1 LPNIVRYK
9 LELLNKKTINQMKH
23 NFQNLFIC
31 LGLLI
36 FVNLRVSG
44 QNPVETKNS
53 IVIPSSLKWSE
64 RMALS
69 IMKRHPEAWQI
80 DNHPEPKWD
89 YKIGM
94 ILTGYEKLY
103 NKTKDPKYFD
113 YIKGYADKFID
124 EAGTIKNF
132 DPSNHSLDN
141 INAGKILFGLYNK
154 TKEEKYLTAL
164 KTLRKNFDDYPRTQ
178 SGGFWHKKIYP
189 NQMWLDGLYMGEPF
203 YARYTSEFEKGEKLN
218 DVAHQFELLHDH
230 AFDKKT
236 GLYFHAWDE
245 SKQMPWANKETGT
258 APHVWLRALGWYAM
272 ALVDALDY
280 FPKNHPKQKE
290 LVQYLNEL
298 ATVVSKYQD
307 PSGLWYQVPDLPNK
321 KGNYWE
327 ASGSSMLVY
336 AFAKGVHKGYL
347 PVKFQ
352 KVANKG
358 FNGLTGKLIKVDKYG
373 EIHITQVC
381 ASAGLG
387 GNPYRDGS
395 FEYYINEKITTDNS
409 HGLGAFLL
417 AAIELNK

>member
-1 LPNIVRYK
+1 MTKSLKNI
-9 LELLNKKTINQMKH
+9 
-23 NFQNLFIC
+23 FIC
-31 LGLLI
+31 IGMVLFFSANAQTLE
-36 FVNLRVSG
+36 S
-44 QNPVETKNS
+44 KNEA
-53 IVIPSSLKWSE
+53 VISDQLKWSE

-80 DNHPEPKWD
+80 DNQPVPKWD

-94 ILTGYEKLY
+94 ILTAYEKIY
-103 NKTKDPKYFD
+103 KQTKEQKYFD
-113 YIKGYADKFID
+113 YIKNYADVLID
-124 EAGTIKNF
+124 KNGTFQKF
-132 DPSNHSLDN
+132 DPTDHNIDF
-141 INAGKILFGLYNK
+141 INAGKILFNLYDT
-154 TKEEKYLTAL
+154 TKEEKYLVAL

-189 NQMWLDGLYMGEPF
+189 NQMWLDGLYMGQPF
-203 YARYTSEFEKGEKLN
+203 YARYTVEYEGGEKLE
-218 DVAHQFELLHDH
+218 DVAHQFELLHKH
-230 AFDKKT
+230 SFDKKT

-245 SKQMPWANKETGT
+245 SKQMPWANKDTGT
-258 APHVWLRALGWYAM
+258 APHIWLRALGWYGM

-298 ATVVSKYQD
+298 ATAVSKYQD
-307 PSGLWYQVPDLPNK
+307 PSGLWYQVPDLATRE
-321 KGNYWE
+321 GNYLE

-336 AFAKGVHKGYL
+336 ALAKGAHKGYL
-347 PVKFQ
+347 PAKYE
-352 KVANKG
+352 KVADKG
-358 FNGLTGKLIKVDKYG
+358 FNGLITNLIKVDANG

-395 FEYYINEKITTDNS
+395 YEYYMSEKIKVDNS

-417 AAIELNK
+417 AAIELDK

>member
-1 LPNIVRYK
+1 
-9 LELLNKKTINQMKH
+9 MKSIK
-23 NFQNLFIC
+23 N
-31 LGLLI
+31 I
-36 FVNLRVSG
+36 FVGMALVLFFNTNAQTLEPKKEILISD
-44 QNPVETKNS
+44 Q
-53 IVIPSSLKWSE
+53 LKWSE

-80 DNHPEPKWD
+80 DNHPAPKWD

-94 ILTGYEKLY
+94 ILTAYEKLY
-103 NKTKDPKYFD
+103 KQTKDQKYFD
-113 YIKGYADKFID
+113 YIKGYADKLID
-124 EAGTIKNF
+124 KNGTFEKF
-132 DPSNHSLDN
+132 DPQDHNIDF
-141 INAGKILFGLYNK
+141 INAGKILFNLYDT
-154 TKEEKYLTAL
+154 TKEEKYLIAI

-189 NQMWLDGLYMGEPF
+189 NQMWLDGLYMGQPF
-203 YARYTSEFEKGEKLN
+203 YARYTTEYENGEKLN
-218 DVAHQFELLHDH
+218 DVAHQFELLHKH
-230 AFDKKT
+230 SFDPKT
-236 GLYFHAWDE
+236 DLYFHAWDE
-245 SKQMPWANKETGT
+245 SKKMPWANPTTGT
-258 APHVWLRALGWYAM
+258 APHIWLRALGWYGM

-298 ATVVSKYQD
+298 ATAVSNYQD
-307 PSGLWYQVPDLPNK
+307 KSGLWYQVPDLATR
-321 KGNYWE
+321 KGNYLE

-336 AFAKGVHKGYL
+336 AMAKGAHKGYL
-347 PVKFQ
+347 PAKFE
-352 KVANKG
+352 KVAQKG
-358 FNGLTGKLIKVDKYG
+358 FDGLIKNLIKVDAKG

-395 FEYYINEKITTDNS
+395 FEYYMSEKIKVDNS